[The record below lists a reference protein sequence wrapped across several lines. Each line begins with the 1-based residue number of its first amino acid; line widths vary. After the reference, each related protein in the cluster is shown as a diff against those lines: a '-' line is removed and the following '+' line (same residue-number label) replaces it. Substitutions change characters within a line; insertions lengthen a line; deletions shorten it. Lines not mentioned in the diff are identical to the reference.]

1 MNLLITPNND
11 KPDIYQNTL
20 RLCRKLHELGCAV
33 WMTAPDYEIY
43 RYHCDRWSEDVGELM
58 TECDAVIAIG
68 GDGTILRSATS
79 ASVYDKPVLGLNLG
93 RLGFMAGLEFSELD
107 LISRLVTKEYAI
119 QRRMMLDV
127 TVNQN
132 GRCQYRNIVLNDA
145 VLSRGTTSHIIDFSV
160 MHNDNVCL
168 QYRADGLIFST
179 PTGSTAYSLSAGG
192 PVVDPAV
199 KSIILTPICPHSLC
213 DRSIIFASDAT
224 LDIAPVITRDNE
236 VFLNMDGDS
245 YYRLEAGC
253 TIHIK
258 KSRQNAKFIIIKQN
272 SFTSVFTQKM
282 SLE

>member
-1 MNLLITPNND
+1 M
-11 KPDIYQNTL
+11 
-20 RLCRKLHELGCAV
+20 
-33 WMTAPDYEIY
+33 
-43 RYHCDRWSEDVGELM
+43 
-58 TECDAVIAIG
+58 
-68 GDGTILRSATS
+68 
-79 ASVYDKPVLGLNLG
+79 
-93 RLGFMAGLEFSELD
+93 
-107 LISRLVTKEYAI
+107 ISRLVTKEYAI

-272 SFTSVFTQKM
+272 GFTSVFTQKM